1 MFTSD
6 HKNLSEAIAGVFPA
20 MDSNEQAIALVL
32 YRLLAKGD
40 PVATEQICLR
50 LGLLADQVNDTL
62 RIWPGVFFD
71 ENRRVIGFWG
81 LSLQETPHRLEVN
94 GKTIYGWCAW
104 DTLFIP
110 ELLGTS
116 AQVVSTCP
124 VSGIKIKLVVSPGG
138 IEAVDPG
145 GVTVSFLVPGK
156 GVFQEDIVTSF
167 CHFVH
172 FFADPV
178 AAQRWTAARPGTF
191 LLSLEDAFRVGQ
203 LTNAARFGQTPNN
216 RINS

>member
-6 HKNLSEAIAGVFPA
+6 PGKLSELMAGVFPA
-20 MDSNEQAIALVL
+20 MDRDEQAIALVL

-40 PVATEQICLR
+40 HVATEQICR
-50 LGLLADQVNDTL
+50 KLGLPAGQVNDTL
-62 RIWPGVFFD
+62 RAWPGVFFD
-71 ENRRVIGFWG
+71 EDRRVTGFWG

-116 AQVVSTCP
+116 AQVVSACP
-124 VSGIKIKLVVSPGG
+124 VSGMEIKLLVSPGG
-138 IEAVDPG
+138 IEAVDPEC
-145 GVTVSFLVPGK
+145 VTVSFLVPEK
-156 GVFQEDIVTSF
+156 SEFQEDIATSF
-167 CHFVH
+167 CHFVY

-178 AAQRWTAARPGTF
+178 AAERWSATRPGTF
-191 LLSLEDAFRVGQ
+191 LLPLKDAFRVGQ
-203 LTNAARFGQTPNN
+203 LTNAMRFKQ
-216 RINS
+216 II